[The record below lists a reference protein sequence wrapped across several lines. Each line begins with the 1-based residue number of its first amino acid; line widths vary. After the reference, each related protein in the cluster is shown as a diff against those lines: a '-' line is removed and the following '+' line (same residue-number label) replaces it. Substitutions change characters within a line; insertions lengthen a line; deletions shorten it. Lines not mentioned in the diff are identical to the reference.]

1 MAKVDLNSPFY
12 TVSGRLSKK
21 DDVVFRTR
29 NGKSSKYKMNMPKFL
44 GSDKQLRHQD
54 LVREANKLVSEEF
67 SNLERKDYWK
77 SVASDESNSYKTAR
91 GAAFAYFL
99 DKLKK
104 SIYHKKHL

>member
-12 TVSGRLSKK
+12 TISGRLNKN
-21 DDVVFRTR
+21 DDMVFRTR

-44 GSDKQLRHQD
+44 GSDKQLKHQN
-54 LVREANKLVSEEF
+54 LVREANRLVSEEF
-67 SNLERKDYWK
+67 SNSERKDYWK

-104 SIYHKKHL
+104 ERSQEK

>member
-1 MAKVDLNSPFY
+1 MAKIDLNSPFY
-12 TVSGRLSKK
+12 TVSGRLNKK

-29 NGKSSKYKMNMPKFL
+29 NGKTSKYRMNMPKFL
-44 GSDKQLRHQD
+44 GSDKQLSHQD
-54 LVREANKLVSEEF
+54 LVREANRLVSEEF
-67 SNLERKDYWK
+67 SSAERKDYWK

-104 SIYHKKHL
+104 EMLQEK

>member
-21 DDVVFRTR
+21 DDVVYRTR
-29 NGKSSKYKMNMPKFL
+29 NGKSSKYRMNMPKFL

-54 LVREANKLVSEEF
+54 LVREANRLVSEEF
-67 SNLERKDYWK
+67 GSAERKDYWK

-99 DKLKK
+99 AKLKK
-104 SIYHKKHL
+104 EMLQEK